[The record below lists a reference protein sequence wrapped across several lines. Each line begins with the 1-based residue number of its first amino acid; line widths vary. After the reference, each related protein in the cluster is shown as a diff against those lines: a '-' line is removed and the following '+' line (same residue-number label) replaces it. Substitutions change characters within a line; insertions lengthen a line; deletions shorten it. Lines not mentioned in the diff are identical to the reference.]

1 MFCVPFKPLAKSF
14 QVFCVLELNLS
25 SLLVEV
31 LKVGEQGELPLRPQ
45 VEARV
50 LLRQLLPNLWIKEKQ
65 EAVEP

>member
-1 MFCVPFKPLAKSF
+1 MFRVPFKPLAKSF
-14 QVFCVLELNLS
+14 QVFGVLELNLS

-50 LLRQLLPNLWIKEKQ
+50 LLRQLLPNLWIKRNKKRI
-65 EAVEP
+65 EP